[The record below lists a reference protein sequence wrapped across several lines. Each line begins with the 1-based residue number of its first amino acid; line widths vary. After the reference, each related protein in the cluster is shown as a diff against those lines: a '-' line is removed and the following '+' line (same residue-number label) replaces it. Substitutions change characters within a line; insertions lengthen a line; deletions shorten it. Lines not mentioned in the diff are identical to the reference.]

1 MRRLLSGLL
10 LPAIAISALVGC
22 ASMQS
27 STNKMVSAFKS
38 VAEDNPADEPS
49 DPWINETG
57 SYTSAIHPT
66 EPVNDP
72 LKLRNVFMSQRARD
86 IERNLGVSE

>member
-1 MRRLLSGLL
+1 MRRLSSGLL
-10 LPAIAISALVGC
+10 LPLVAASALAGC
-22 ASMQS
+22 ASMQT

-38 VAEDNPADEPS
+38 VSEKSPADEPS

-57 SYTSAIHPT
+57 SYTSSIHPS

-72 LKLRNVFMSQRARD
+72 LGLRNVFMSQRARD
-86 IERNLGVSE
+86 IERNLGVGE